1 MVDDMSSKS
10 VPLTF
15 EPSETYLELKAKAD
29 AAGLTVPEY
38 LDREWEKTR
47 PRFTVEELWERIQ
60 RLAPLFA
67 GLDAA
72 ELVRQARDEREA
84 ELEERL
90 KDDGRR

>member
-1 MVDDMSSKS
+1 MSSKS
-10 VPLTF
+10 LSIPT
-15 EPSETYLELKAKAD
+15 EPSETYKELKAKAD
-29 AAGLTVPEY
+29 AEGLTVPEY
-38 LDREWEKTR
+38 LEREAEKKR
-47 PRFTVEELWERIQ
+47 PRFSEEELWDRIQ

-84 ELEERL
+84 ELDERL